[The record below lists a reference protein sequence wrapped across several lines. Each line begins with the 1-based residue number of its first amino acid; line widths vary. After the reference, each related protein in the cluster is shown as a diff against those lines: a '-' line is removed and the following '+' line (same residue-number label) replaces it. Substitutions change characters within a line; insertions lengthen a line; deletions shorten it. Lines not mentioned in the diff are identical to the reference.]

1 MADVKELMLDVV
13 VKNPTIQS
21 EEYDETEELIDT
33 GLEITEDNLKAV
45 AIAYLD
51 DKGYRRRTDN
61 IEMAKQRILEAS
73 KGYDTIIVKM
83 NRVEENS
90 IFAKATK
97 EELRDLLNVCLNNTL
112 EAVHKKI
119 DRLVN
124 KQYEYHVEY
133 VNELKKESSRPKRG
147 RLGEE
152 EFETFEQ
159 LLNRN
164 AKAGWEIDKMF
175 DYSDDEICL
184 VFRREI
190 VS

>member
-1 MADVKELMLDVV
+1 MTDVKELMLDVV
-13 VKNPTIQS
+13 VKNPSIQS

-33 GLEITEDNLKAV
+33 GLPITEDNLKAV
-45 AIAYLD
+45 ALAYLD

-73 KGYDTIIVKM
+73 QGYDTIVVKM

-97 EELRDLLNVCLNNTL
+97 EELRDLMQVCLNDTL
-112 EAVHKKI
+112 ESIHKKI

-124 KQYEYHVEY
+124 KQFEYHVEY
-133 VNELKKESSRPKRG
+133 VPDLKKEKDRPRRG

-152 EFETFEQ
+152 EFESFEQ
-159 LLNRN
+159 VLNRN
-164 AKAGWEIDKMF
+164 AKMGWEIDKMF
-175 DYSDDEICL
+175 SVDDSEICL
-184 VFRREI
+184 VFKREI
-190 VS
+190 MS